1 MKKRIPYITGFFL
14 LLIVEVLIAL
24 FIHGGFIRNYMGDVI
39 VVWVVYCF
47 VKMFLINAN
56 NYLTAIGVM
65 IFAFLVEFL
74 QYIHI
79 VDILGLGDI
88 TFFRVLI
95 GTSFSVID
103 LVCYSVGTAVTLTV
117 IFLHA
122 KYKKLTRKTQKNQ
135 DK

>member
-1 MKKRIPYITGFFL
+1 MKKRIPYITGFLL

-24 FIHGGFIRNYMGDVI
+24 FISGGFIRNYMGDVI

-47 VKMFLINAN
+47 VKMFLVNAN

-79 VDILGLGDI
+79 VDIIGLSDI

-103 LVCYSVGTAVTLTV
+103 LVCYFVGTAVTLV
-117 IFLHA
+117 AIFLHA
-122 KYKKLTRKTQKNQ
+122 KHKKS
-135 DK
+135 

>member
-14 LLIVEVLIAL
+14 LLIIEVLIAL
-24 FIHGGFIRNYMGDVI
+24 FISGGFIRNYFGDVI
-39 VVWVVYCF
+39 VVWAVYCF
-47 VKMFLINAN
+47 VKIFLVKADCYI
-56 NYLTAIGVM
+56 TAFGVM

-88 TFFRVLI
+88 AFFRVLI

-103 LVCYSVGTAVTLTV
+103 LICYTAGTVVTFIL
-117 IFLHA
+117 IFL
-122 KYKKLTRKTQKNQ
+122 KSKLKKHFIP
-135 DK
+135 

>member
-14 LLIVEVLIAL
+14 LLIVEVLIAI